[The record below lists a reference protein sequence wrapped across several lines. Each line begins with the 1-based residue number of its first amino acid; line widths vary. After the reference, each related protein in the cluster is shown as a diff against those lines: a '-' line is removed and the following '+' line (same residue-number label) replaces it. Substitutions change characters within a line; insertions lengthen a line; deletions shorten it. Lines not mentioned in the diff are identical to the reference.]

1 MSNFAPQSSR
11 RAFRPHSCIRAA
23 TAGLFCVGCA
33 LLAVGSFRA
42 YIVSRNA
49 FDAFDGCL
57 GWFGLGLF
65 VSAVILRW
73 ASRGRHD
80 APSSQENQIAA
91 TPESSQIA
99 LEALASW
106 AHEIRN
112 PLSALIGHA
121 ELLHDTTSLTAI
133 PATPSDSA
141 SRETALTN
149 IRTCSRHIL
158 GLINDTLDM
167 ARLVRGRIPID
178 ITPCSPHR
186 VMMEVRQIV
195 SARALANNLELTVA
209 CDGPIPEAV
218 NTDAVRLR
226 QILLN
231 LVSNAIK
238 FTHTGF
244 VRIVARVVHA
254 TPTSL
259 LEFQVIDSGP
269 GLTADQLAGLFVPFQ
284 PVGGDESLKA
294 GGVGLGLVI
303 SKRLASLLEGELLV
317 ESKPGVGTTF
327 SVRIPAGPLD
337 RVRMLDS
344 RHLEE
349 WAVDDSD
356 DSSNSAAMDVPL
368 AAQAEPSST
377 AHAVE
382 PIRVNL
388 PDGCRI
394 LLADDV
400 PANRKLFALLIH
412 RAGGIVTLAE
422 NGREAVELVCPPG
435 EPESHAPSSHTQ
447 NFSVPF
453 DLVILDLEMPVMG
466 GIEAVRT
473 MRSAGCRLPVI
484 ALTAHDTPD
493 LRRKCR
499 EAGFCDYITK
509 PIDRNDFL
517 TILSSW
523 IQPAQTRSGNDGS
536 NARRSP
542 RAATH

>member
-1 MSNFAPQSSR
+1 M
-11 RAFRPHSCIRAA
+11 
-23 TAGLFCVGCA
+23 
-33 LLAVGSFRA
+33 AVGSFRA
-42 YIVSRNA
+42 YIIYRNA
-49 FDAFDGCL
+49 FDVFDGFL

-65 VSAVILRW
+65 VSAIILRW
-73 ASRGRHD
+73 ASRGRDD
-80 APSSQENQIAA
+80 APSSSEIPVAA

-121 ELLHDTTSLTAI
+121 ELLHDTTSVTDI

-141 SRETALTN
+141 SREAALIN

-209 CDGPIPEAV
+209 CEGPIPEAV

-254 TPTSL
+254 TPTPL

-269 GLTADQLAGLFVPFQ
+269 GLTPDQLAGLFVPFQ
-284 PVGGDESLKA
+284 PVGGQESIKA

-303 SKRLASLLEGELLV
+303 SKKLASLLEGELLV
-317 ESKPGVGTTF
+317 ESRPGVGTTF

-349 WAVDDSD
+349 WAVDDSED
-356 DSSNSAAMDVPL
+356 GSASAAVEAKVAAP
-368 AAQAEPSST
+368 AGHAPTAQAI
-377 AHAVE
+377 E
-382 PIRVNL
+382 PIRVDL
-388 PDGCRI
+388 PSGCRI
-394 LLADDV
+394 LLADD
-400 PANRKLFALLIH
+400 AAENRKLFALLIH

-422 NGREAVELVCPPG
+422 NGREAVDLVCPTE
-435 EPESHAPSSHTQ
+435 EPDSHASSSRGK
-447 NFSVPF
+447 NLPVPF
-453 DLVILDLEMPVMG
+453 DLVILDLEMPVMC
-466 GIEAVRT
+466 GIDAVRE
-473 MRSAGCRLPVI
+473 MRAAGCRVPVI

-493 LRRKCR
+493 LRRRCR

-517 TILSSW
+517 TILTSW
-523 IQPAQTRSGNDGS
+523 ILPAKSRSGSDGPS
-536 NARRSP
+536 VRRP
-542 RAATH
+542 PQAATH

>member
-1 MSNFAPQSSR
+1 M
-11 RAFRPHSCIRAA
+11 
-23 TAGLFCVGCA
+23 
-33 LLAVGSFRA
+33 AVGSFRA
-42 YIVSRNA
+42 YITYRNA
-49 FDAFDGCL
+49 FDVFDGFL

-73 ASRGRHD
+73 ASRGRDD
-80 APSSQENQIAA
+80 ASSSSENQVAA
-91 TPESSQIA
+91 TPESSHMA

-133 PATPSDSA
+133 PATSSDSA
-141 SRETALTN
+141 ARETALTN

-209 CDGPIPEAV
+209 CEGPIPEAV

-254 TPTSL
+254 TPTPL

-269 GLTADQLAGLFVPFQ
+269 GLTPDQLAGLFVPFQ
-284 PVGGDESLKA
+284 PVGGNESLKA

-303 SKRLASLLEGELLV
+303 SKKLASLLEGELLV
-317 ESKPGVGTTF
+317 ESRPGVGTTF
-327 SVRIPAGPLD
+327 SIRIPAGPLD

-356 DSSNSAAMDVPL
+356 DGLDSAAVD
-368 AAQAEPSST
+368 AAVATHAGQTPT
-377 AHAVE
+377 AQAVE
-382 PIRVNL
+382 PMRVDL
-388 PDGCRI
+388 PSGCRI
-394 LLADDV
+394 LLADD
-400 PANRKLFALLIH
+400 AAENRKLFALLIH

-422 NGREAVELVCPPG
+422 NGREAVGLVCSPE
-435 EPESHAPSSHTQ
+435 EPDSLASSSRGK
-447 NFSVPF
+447 NFPVPF
-453 DLVILDLEMPVMG
+453 DLVILDLEMPVMC
-466 GIEAVRT
+466 GIDAVRE
-473 MRSAGCRLPVI
+473 MRAAGRRVPVI

-493 LRRKCR
+493 LRRQCR

-517 TILSSW
+517 TILTSW
-523 IQPAQTRSGNDGS
+523 IQPARTRARSDNDGS
-536 NARRSP
+536 NARRP
-542 RAATH
+542 PQAATH